1 MTRILVAYTTNAGS
15 TTEVAEAVATEL
27 GKDGAQVDLVRLE
40 QVTSLEGYHAVVIG
54 APMILGWHRA
64 AQKFVKTHRAVLAS
78 VPAAYFCTA
87 MSLTQTTGSPSGAP
101 PLFID
106 PWLAKAPKNPA
117 RLSYKEN
124 YAAPAS
130 YLKPILKAAPAVKP
144 VSIAFFGGKLEM
156 FRLKLLQALFVM
168 VIIQAQPGDL
178 RNWSA
183 IQEWAASLR
192 PLFAARGVVV

>member
-15 TTEVAEAVATEL
+15 TAEVAQAVATEL
-27 GKDGAQVDLVRLE
+27 GKEGGQVDLLRLE
-40 QVTSLEGYHAVVIG
+40 QVTSLAGYQAVVIG

-64 AQKFVKTHRAVLAS
+64 AQKFVKTHQAALAGIP
-78 VPAAYFCTA
+78 VAYFCTA
-87 MSLTQTTGSPSGAP
+87 MSLTQTADSPGGTA

-117 RLSYKEN
+117 RLSFKEN

-168 VIIQAQPGDL
+168 AIIQAQPGDL
-178 RNWSA
+178 RNWTA

-192 PLFAARGVVV
+192 PLFAARGVNV